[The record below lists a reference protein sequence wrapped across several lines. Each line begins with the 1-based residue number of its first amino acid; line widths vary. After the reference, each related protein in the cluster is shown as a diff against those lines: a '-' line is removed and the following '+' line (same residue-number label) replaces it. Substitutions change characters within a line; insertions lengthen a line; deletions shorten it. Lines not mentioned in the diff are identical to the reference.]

1 MSFLMLILPLPLV
14 DGGKGHDGDGSEGHD
29 GGGRGGEGGGGSTRE
44 TVLSSNLTFVQSFL
58 FLCHGISITLTFF

>member
-1 MSFLMLILPLPLV
+1 LV
-14 DGGKGHDGDGSEGHD
+14 DGGEGHDGDGGEGHD

-58 FLCHGISITLTFF
+58 FLWHGISITLTFF